1 MQEDITKT
9 GDKKIDLVC
18 GIWRAN
24 EARAGIK
31 RTTLS
36 VIDPSHQISQYD
48 FLFLENKAHGLNRV
62 INKPVLVVIKGMK
75 RGCC

>member
-18 GIWRAN
+18 GIWRAD
-24 EARAGIK
+24 EARVGITG
-31 RTTLS
+31 TTLS

-48 FLFLENKAHGLNRV
+48 LLFLENKGT
-62 INKPVLVVIKGMK
+62 
-75 RGCC
+75 